1 MTQRFRGDHPQTRR
15 VMHDAIPWQQAG
27 TLAGLLRE
35 RVARS
40 PQRIAY
46 RYFADDAWQ
55 ALTWARVAARVGR
68 FEAALR
74 TERLPPGARVAVML
88 PNGPDWVCFDL
99 AAAALGLVTVPIY
112 AADRPDN
119 AAYVLEHSGAALL
132 LAQSAEQW
140 QAILPYGYLGALQ
153 RVVLAQGDADDD
165 RVLSL
170 DRWLPAAGEFSVEC
184 HDGEALASIVYTS
197 GTTGRPK
204 GVMLRHR
211 NLLWNAAAAE
221 CMAPVTT
228 DDLFL
233 SFLPLSHTLERT
245 VGYYLPLLAGAT
257 VAFGRGIERLADDLV
272 AVRPT
277 VLICVPRVFERSATA
292 IRAGLG
298 QRPAAL
304 RWLFEKMLDLGWQ
317 QFEYAQGRAPGSPLR
332 ALLPVLRK
340 LLAHP
345 VLTRLGGRLRMA
357 ICGGAALPPDV
368 ARLFISL
375 GLPLLQGYGL
385 TEASPVLTVNT
396 LASNRPESIGLALP
410 DVELRLAENG
420 ELLARS
426 PGVVAGYWQNA
437 EATAAVLDADGW
449 LRTGDLA
456 TEQDGHWFIT
466 GRLKDIIVLANGE
479 KVPPVDVEHALML
492 DPLIHQALLVGE
504 GRPYLAAVLVLHR
517 TPWAELAREL
527 KLDPHD
533 PAALSHP
540 AAEQA
545 VLARAE
551 AALHA
556 FPGYARLRRAHLS
569 LDEWTETNGMLTATQ
584 KTRRGKL
591 LERYADAIDALYRK

>member
-1 MTQRFRGDHPQTRR
+1 
-15 VMHDAIPWQQAG
+15 MHDAIPWQQAG

-40 PQRIAY
+40 PQRVAY
-46 RYFADDAWQ
+46 CHFEGNAWQ
-55 ALTWARVAARVGR
+55 TLTWAEVAVRVGR
-68 FEAALR
+68 FQAALR
-74 TERLPPGARVAVML
+74 DERLPPGARVAVML
-88 PNGPDWVCFDL
+88 SNGPDWVCFDL
-99 AAAALGLVTVPIY
+99 AAAALALVTVPIY

-119 AAYVLEHSGAALL
+119 AAYLLEHSGAALL

-140 QAILPYGYLGALQ
+140 SALLPHGYLGALT
-153 RVVLAQGDADDD
+153 RVVLAEGVADDD

-170 DRWLPAAGEFSVEC
+170 GRWLPAAGEFSVEC
-184 HDGEALASIVYTS
+184 DDGEALASIVYTS

-221 CMAPVTT
+221 RMSPVTP

-257 VAFGRGIERLADDLV
+257 VAFGRGIAHLADDLV

-277 VLICVPRVFERSATA
+277 VLISVPRVFERSATA
-292 IRAGLG
+292 IRDGVGA
-298 QRPAAL
+298 RPAAL
-304 RWLFEKMLDLGWQ
+304 RWLFGRLLDLGWR
-317 QFEYAQGRAPGSPLR
+317 QFEHAQGRAPGSPL
-332 ALLPVLRK
+332 LVLVPVLRR
-340 LLAHP
+340 LLARP

-368 ARLFISL
+368 SRLFISL

-396 LASNRPESIGLALP
+396 LASNRPDSIGLPLP
-410 DVELRLAENG
+410 DVQLRLAHDG

-426 PGVVAGYWQNA
+426 PGLMLGYWQNT

-449 LRTGDLA
+449 LHTGDLA
-456 TEQDGHWFIT
+456 AERDGHWYIT

-517 TPWAELAREL
+517 TPWAEVARRL
-527 KLDPHD
+527 DLDPHD
-533 PAALSHP
+533 PAALAHP
-540 AAEQA
+540 SAEQA

-556 FPGYARLRRAHLS
+556 FPGYARLRRAHLT
-569 LDEWTETNGMLTATQ
+569 LEEWTESNGLLTAAQ

-591 LERYADAIDALYRK
+591 LERYGAAIDDLYRR

>member
-1 MTQRFRGDHPQTRR
+1 
-15 VMHDAIPWQQAG
+15 MHDAIPWQQAG

-40 PQRIAY
+40 PQRAAY
-46 RYFADDAWQ
+46 RHFEGNAWQ
-55 ALTWARVAARVGR
+55 TLTWAEVAARVGR
-68 FEAALR
+68 FQAALR
-74 TERLPPGARVAVML
+74 DERLPPGARVAVML

-112 AADRPDN
+112 ASDRPDN
-119 AAYVLEHSGAALL
+119 AAYLLEHSGAALL

-140 QAILPYGYLGALQ
+140 SALLPHGYLGALT
-153 RVVLAQGDADDD
+153 RVVLAEGSADDD

-170 DRWLPAAGEFSVEC
+170 GRWLPTAGEFSVEC
-184 HDGEALASIVYTS
+184 DDGEALASIVYTS

-221 CMAPVTT
+221 RMSPVTL

-257 VAFGRGIERLADDLV
+257 VAFGRGIAHLADDLV

-277 VLICVPRVFERSATA
+277 VLISVPRVFERSATA
-292 IRAGLG
+292 IRDGLRA
-298 QRPAAL
+298 RPAAL
-304 RWLFEKMLDLGWQ
+304 RWLFERMLDLGWR
-317 QFEYAQGRAPGSPLR
+317 QFEHAQGRTPGSPLR
-332 ALLPVLRK
+332 VLLPVLRR
-340 LLAHP
+340 LLARP
-345 VLTRLGGRLRMA
+345 VLNRLGGRLRMA

-368 ARLFISL
+368 SRLFISL

-396 LASNRPESIGLALP
+396 LASNRPDSIGLPLP
-410 DVELRLAENG
+410 DVQLRLAHDG

-426 PGVVAGYWQNA
+426 PGLMLGYWQNT

-449 LRTGDLA
+449 LHTGDLA
-456 TEQDGHWFIT
+456 AERDGHWYIT
-466 GRLKDIIVLANGE
+466 GRLKDIIVLTNGE

-517 TPWAELAREL
+517 TPWAELARRL
-527 KLDPHD
+527 DLDPHD
-533 PAALSHP
+533 PAALAHP
-540 AAEQA
+540 SAEQA

-556 FPGYARLRRAHLS
+556 FPGYARLRRAHLT
-569 LDEWTETNGMLTATQ
+569 LEEWTESNGLLTAAQ

-591 LERYADAIDALYRK
+591 LERYGAAIDDLYRR

>member
-1 MTQRFRGDHPQTRR
+1 
-15 VMHDAIPWQQAG
+15 MHDAIPWQRAG

-46 RYFADDAWQ
+46 RHFADDAWQ
-55 ALTWARVAARVGR
+55 TLTWADVAARVGR
-68 FEAALR
+68 FETALR
-74 TERLPPGARVAVML
+74 AEGLPPGARVAVML

-119 AAYVLEHSGAALL
+119 AAYLLEHSGAALL
-132 LAQSAEQW
+132 LAQSVEQW
-140 QAILPYGYLGALQ
+140 SALLPHGYLGALT
-153 RVVLAQGDADDD
+153 RVVLTEGDADDD

-170 DRWLPAAGEFSVEC
+170 AHWLPAEGEFSVEC
-184 HDGEALASIVYTS
+184 RDGETLASIVYTS

-221 CMAPVTT
+221 RMSPVMP

-257 VAFGRGIERLADDLV
+257 VALGRGIAHLADDLI

-292 IRAGLG
+292 IREGVRA
-298 QRPAAL
+298 RPAAL
-304 RWLFEKMLDLGWQ
+304 RWLFDRTLDLGWR
-317 QFEYAQGRAPGSPLR
+317 QFEHTQGRAPGSPLLV
-332 ALLPVLRK
+332 LLPLLRRG
-340 LLAHP
+340 LARP
-345 VLTRLGGRLRMA
+345 VLARLGGRLRMA

-396 LASNRPESIGLALP
+396 LASNRPDSIGLPLP
-410 DVELRLAENG
+410 DVELSLGEDG

-426 PGVVAGYWQNA
+426 PGVMAGYWQNT
-437 EATAAVLDADGW
+437 EATAAALDADGW
-449 LRTGDLA
+449 LHTGDLA
-456 TEQDGHWFIT
+456 AERDRHWYIT

-479 KVPPVDVEHALML
+479 KVPPVDMEHALML

-504 GRPYLAAVLVLHR
+504 GRPYLAALLVLHR
-517 TPWAELAREL
+517 KPWAELARGL
-527 KLDPHD
+527 DLDPDD
-533 PAALSHP
+533 PAALAHP
-540 AAEQA
+540 SAEQA

-551 AALHA
+551 SALHA
-556 FPGYARLRRAHLS
+556 FPGYARLRRVHLT
-569 LDEWTETNGMLTATQ
+569 LEEWTESNGLLTATQ

-591 LERYADAIDALYRK
+591 LEHFANVIDALYRR